1 MSNAQGPMKKTPASP
16 APVFDLFERTAV
28 FGENVIV
35 FCLALPTTPI
45 TSPLITQFVK
55 SATSLG
61 ANYGEADEAET
72 KTDFRHK
79 IALCRKEAKETKH
92 WCRMLAKACA
102 TKAESL
108 RDLWKETHEL
118 HLIFC
123 KIIRTTDANL
133 RRERA
138 AKKSLSR

>member
-1 MSNAQGPMKKTPASP
+1 MKKTTPA
-16 APVFDLFERTAV
+16 ATTTYDLCERTAV
-28 FGENVIV
+28 FGEDVIE
-35 FCLALPTTPI
+35 FCLSLPTTPI
-45 TSPLITQFVK
+45 NAPLITQFVK
-55 SATSLG
+55 SGTSLG

-92 WCRMLAKACA
+92 WCRMLAKACKDRSA
-102 TKAESL
+102 AL
-108 RDLWKETHEL
+108 RALWKEAHEL

-138 AKKSLSR
+138 AKKPSTR

>member
-1 MSNAQGPMKKTPASP
+1 MKKAAPTPTTY
-16 APVFDLFERTAV
+16 DLFERSAV
-28 FGENVIV
+28 FGEDVIE
-35 FCLALPTTPI
+35 FCLGLPVTPV

-55 SATSLG
+55 AGTSIG
-61 ANYGEADEAET
+61 ANYCEADDAES
-72 KTDFRHK
+72 KADFRHK

-92 WCRMLAKACA
+92 WCRMLAKACKPRA
-102 TKAESL
+102 AAL
-108 RDLWKETHEL
+108 RALWKEAHEL

-138 AKKSLSR
+138 AKKNSTR

>member
-1 MSNAQGPMKKTPASP
+1 MKRTPAAP
-16 APVFDLFERTAV
+16 APAFDLFERTAV
-28 FGENVIV
+28 FGEGVIE
-35 FCLALPTTPI
+35 FCLLLPATPI
-45 TSPLITQFVK
+45 NSPLVTQFVK
-55 SATSLG
+55 AGTSLG

-72 KTDFRHK
+72 KADFRHK

-92 WCRMLAKACA
+92 WCRMLAKACKPQA
-102 TKAESL
+102 DSL
-108 RDLWKETHEL
+108 RILWKEAHEL

-138 AKKSLSR
+138 AKKSSIR

>member
-1 MSNAQGPMKKTPASP
+1 MKKTPAAS

-28 FGENVIV
+28 FGETLIE
-35 FCLALPTTPI
+35 FRLALPTTPI

-55 SATSLG
+55 AGTSLG

-72 KTDFRHK
+72 KADFRHK

-92 WCRMLAKACA
+92 WCRMLAKACV
-102 TKAESL
+102 KEAERL
-108 RDLWKETHEL
+108 RALWKEANEL

-138 AKKSLSR
+138 AKKFSAR